1 MTTAEEKVIQD
12 NEIEELSLE
21 EENLI
26 MPCIPLRGIS
36 VFPQT
41 VAHFDVG
48 REKSVKALEAAM
60 KKDKILFVSSQ
71 KDEYILIPK
80 EEDYYKVGTV
90 VKIKQMLKIQGDS
103 VRVLVEGL
111 HRAAIKEV
119 VSEEPY
125 ITVSIEEIPRNH
137 VSEDDLETEAMKRI
151 VLNSFNEYLDLN
163 PNAKSDTYD
172 MSVAFKD
179 AEIFADTVAVQL
191 DLDLEEKQEILET
204 FDIKA
209 RLVLINTLIFREN
222 QILRLERE
230 ISEKVQE
237 NVKQNQK
244 EYYLREQLKAIQ
256 SELGADEDAADEAR
270 KWIEKLDELKL
281 DDKITEKVKKEIN
294 KFTKMMPSSA
304 ESGVIRNYVDTIVS
318 LPWNNSSKTNS
329 DLKKAE
335 KVLDEDHYGLSKVK
349 ERILEYLAVIHL
361 SKGIK
366 GPIICLLGPPGV
378 GKTSIARSIARSTGR
393 EFVRMSLGG
402 VRDEAE
408 IRGHRRTYIGAIPG
422 RVISAIKDAGT
433 NNPVFLFDEVDKI
446 GSDFKGDPASALL
459 EVLDPEQNKEF
470 TDHFLEVP
478 FDLSKVMF
486 ITTAN
491 TIETIPRP
499 LLDRMEVIE
508 VSGYTEEEKVKIAQR
523 YLIPK
528 QMKAHGLKKK
538 NFIIGEKAL
547 RDLINFYTR
556 ESGVRNLERDIG
568 SLCRKVA
575 KNIVSKKGDVY
586 RITPATIEKYLGKH
600 RYRYDMVNEASEVGV
615 TTGMAW
621 TQVGGDTLFIETSF
635 VPGNGAIQLTGQLG
649 DVMQESAKTAITYI
663 RSIADQYNIE
673 KDFYK
678 NYDLHVHV
686 PEGAVPKDGPS
697 AGVTMFTS
705 VMSALTQ
712 RPVKTDVAMTGEI
725 TLRGKVLPVGGI
737 KEKVLAA
744 HRAGIRTILLPKDN
758 KADIDDIP
766 KTVRKQLKFVLLEKA
781 QEALEY
787 ALEESPKV

>member
-538 NFIIGEKAL
+538 NFTIGEKAL

-556 ESGVRNLERDIG
+556 ESGVRNLERD
-568 SLCRKVA
+568 RKFMP
-575 KNIVSKKGDVY
+575 KSCKKY
-586 RITPATIEKYLGKH
+586 CK
-600 RYRYDMVNEASEVGV
+600 
-615 TTGMAW
+615 
-621 TQVGGDTLFIETSF
+621 
-635 VPGNGAIQLTGQLG
+635 
-649 DVMQESAKTAITYI
+649 QERRCI
-663 RSIADQYNIE
+663 
-673 KDFYK
+673 
-678 NYDLHVHV
+678 
-686 PEGAVPKDGPS
+686 
-697 AGVTMFTS
+697 
-705 VMSALTQ
+705 
-712 RPVKTDVAMTGEI
+712 
-725 TLRGKVLPVGGI
+725 
-737 KEKVLAA
+737 
-744 HRAGIRTILLPKDN
+744 
-758 KADIDDIP
+758 
-766 KTVRKQLKFVLLEKA
+766 
-781 QEALEY
+781 
-787 ALEESPKV
+787 

>member
-361 SKGIK
+361 SKG
-366 GPIICLLGPPGV
+366 
-378 GKTSIARSIARSTGR
+378 
-393 EFVRMSLGG
+393 
-402 VRDEAE
+402 
-408 IRGHRRTYIGAIPG
+408 
-422 RVISAIKDAGT
+422 
-433 NNPVFLFDEVDKI
+433 
-446 GSDFKGDPASALL
+446 
-459 EVLDPEQNKEF
+459 
-470 TDHFLEVP
+470 
-478 FDLSKVMF
+478 
-486 ITTAN
+486 
-491 TIETIPRP
+491 
-499 LLDRMEVIE
+499 DR
-508 VSGYTEEEKVKIAQR
+508 K
-523 YLIPK
+523 
-528 QMKAHGLKKK
+528 
-538 NFIIGEKAL
+538 
-547 RDLINFYTR
+547 
-556 ESGVRNLERDIG
+556 
-568 SLCRKVA
+568 
-575 KNIVSKKGDVY
+575 
-586 RITPATIEKYLGKH
+586 
-600 RYRYDMVNEASEVGV
+600 
-615 TTGMAW
+615 
-621 TQVGGDTLFIETSF
+621 
-635 VPGNGAIQLTGQLG
+635 
-649 DVMQESAKTAITYI
+649 
-663 RSIADQYNIE
+663 
-673 KDFYK
+673 
-678 NYDLHVHV
+678 
-686 PEGAVPKDGPS
+686 
-697 AGVTMFTS
+697 S
-705 VMSALTQ
+705 V
-712 RPVKTDVAMTGEI
+712 V
-725 TLRGKVLPVGGI
+725 
-737 KEKVLAA
+737 
-744 HRAGIRTILLPKDN
+744 
-758 KADIDDIP
+758 
-766 KTVRKQLKFVLLEKA
+766 
-781 QEALEY
+781 
-787 ALEESPKV
+787 

>member
-538 NFIIGEKAL
+538 NFTIGEKAL

-556 ESGVRNLERDIG
+556 ESGVRNLEREIG

-586 RITPATIEKYLGKH
+586 RITPA
-600 RYRYDMVNEASEVGV
+600 
-615 TTGMAW
+615 
-621 TQVGGDTLFIETSF
+621 
-635 VPGNGAIQLTGQLG
+635 
-649 DVMQESAKTAITYI
+649 
-663 RSIADQYNIE
+663 
-673 KDFYK
+673 
-678 NYDLHVHV
+678 
-686 PEGAVPKDGPS
+686 
-697 AGVTMFTS
+697 
-705 VMSALTQ
+705 
-712 RPVKTDVAMTGEI
+712 
-725 TLRGKVLPVGGI
+725 
-737 KEKVLAA
+737 
-744 HRAGIRTILLPKDN
+744 
-758 KADIDDIP
+758 
-766 KTVRKQLKFVLLEKA
+766 
-781 QEALEY
+781 
-787 ALEESPKV
+787 